1 VKQQNEDNNYWNRH
15 AEQPEQ
21 NRGHGEKSFL
31 NGFVNTRSVR
41 NRAIRIQE
49 KLKLMKA
56 MSSSLHPPTV
66 FTGAAKQ
73 SIFPQSS
80 H

>member
-1 VKQQNEDNNYWNRH
+1 MRIIITGIGTPSSQSKIAGMEK
-15 AEQPEQ
+15 
-21 NRGHGEKSFL
+21 KSFL

-49 KLKLMKA
+49 KLRLMKA

-73 SIFPQSS
+73 SIFPRSS